1 MARLGKSANTRAFL
15 GGVKAN
21 MYKDWEKV
29 GIRAVFG
36 DKVQPVLDIDTIILV
51 NKEAQR
57 VRNYLL
63 GGLDGSTP
71 GIFEGMPW
79 REEVYNIDASKEVFN
94 GILDFTKGFK
104 DFDPEPR
111 VECVLRA
118 LDGQDNLQDRLEAI
132 TFGYLEEIGAVTSED
147 YTEVDYQVITNATF
161 IEILIANVMLF
172 LLLKELS
179 QAIKDTADAIAN
191 AIGHLSGGI
200 TGSIAAAIFAIA
212 IAIIQI
218 IYLAIISKA
227 IIGLVRD
234 IINNILPPLRQCQTI
249 KFNRSL
255 EIVSTHLGYTFVSPI
270 DEFNNLY
277 YLPSNLNLDV
287 LDGNTGTF
295 KKIRGTEKG
304 IPHSSDFGY
313 TASEMFQTATDM
325 FTADKAVIDGEL
337 QLRAENDP
345 WWFKQSTWVSPSHI
359 PPTTE
364 YNTDELIGDKII
376 AFQTDLKDEWTI
388 NNFKG
393 TNFEV
398 ITDAITTN
406 DPRAKSIKGQQTT
419 NINVSLGNVKEELT
433 ALEKIIAGLAKFADN
448 VIKGLGGVSDL
459 AKAVN
464 QKKSVLKISQ
474 NDYAR
479 SKLIWLDGSGKVPS
493 NHRELFS
500 AKVMYE
506 KYGSFNSFV
515 DNNFNGQKVIHNSV
529 RMPFGFVDFCQLT
542 ENSFFTTHK
551 GEKAKATEFFWLKG
565 EDTAEISY
573 YIRKPYTKNLKEI
586 KIEPDGS

>member
-21 MYKDWEKV
+21 MYIDWEKV

-36 DKVQPVLDIDTIILV
+36 DKVQPTLDV
-51 NKEAQR
+51 NTVIFVNEEAQR
-57 VRNYLL
+57 IRNYIL

-71 GIFEGMPW
+71 GILEGLPW
-79 REEVYNIDASKEVFN
+79 REEVYNIDSSKSVFN
-94 GILDFTKGFK
+94 SILDFTKGFK
-104 DFDPEPR
+104 DFTPEPR
-111 VECVLRA
+111 VECVLSA
-118 LDGQDNLQDRLEAI
+118 LDGQDNLKDRLEAI
-132 TFGYLEEIGAVTSED
+132 TFGYLEEIGAVTADD

-172 LLLKELS
+172 LLIKELS
-179 QAIKDTADAIAN
+179 EAIKDTAKAIAD
-191 AIGHLSGGI
+191 AVGHLTGGI
-200 TGSIAAAIFAIA
+200 TGSIAAAVYAVVVA
-212 IAIIQI
+212 VIQI
-218 IYLAIISKA
+218 IYLAIMIKA
-227 IIGLVRD
+227 ILDLVRNM
-234 IINNILPPLRQCQTI
+234 INNILPPLRQCQTI
-249 KFNRSL
+249 KFDRAL
-255 EIVSTHLGYTFVSPI
+255 EIVANHLGYDFVSPI

-277 YLPSNLNLDV
+277 FLPSNLNLDV

-304 IPHSSDFGY
+304 VPHSGDFGY
-313 TASEMFQTATDM
+313 QTSEMFELATNM

-337 QLRAENDP
+337 HLRAENDP

-364 YNTDELIGDKII
+364 YNLDELNADVITT
-376 AFQTDLKDEWTI
+376 FQTDLKDEWTI
-388 NNFKG
+388 NNFLG
-393 TNFEV
+393 TNYEV

-406 DPRAKSIKGQQTT
+406 DQRAKSIKGQKTV
-419 NINVSLGNVKEELT
+419 NISAALGNVKEELT

-448 VIKGLGGVSDL
+448 VVKGLGGSSDL
-459 AKAVN
+459 AKSIN
-464 QKKSVLKISQ
+464 QKKNVLKISQ
-474 NDYAR
+474 NDYTL

-500 AKVMYE
+500 AKVLYE

-515 DNNFNGQKVIHNSV
+515 DNNFNGQKVIHNNV
-529 RMPFGFVDFCQLT
+529 RLPFGFVDFCKLT
-542 ENSFFTTHK
+542 ENSHFTTHN
-551 GEKAKATEFFWLKG
+551 GEQAKATEFFWLKG
-565 EDTAEISY
+565 EDMAEISY